1 MKNLKNK
8 LATMA
13 LLGIMM
19 VGTAS
24 ADPGIMLADKSN
36 PCNTPTTV
44 DVIEGIIVAGITGI
58 LLGDRSGL
66 LMSDKSATGCQI
78 QSRDGLL
85 MSD

>member
-19 VGTAS
+19 VGTVS
-24 ADPGIMLADKSN
+24 ADPGIMLSDKSN
-36 PCNTPTTV
+36 TCTPTTV
-44 DVIEGIIVAGITGI
+44 DVIEGIIVAGLAGI

-66 LMSDKSATGCQI
+66 LMSDKSATVCQA
-78 QSRDGLL
+78 QSRDGIL

>member
-1 MKNLKNK
+1 
-8 LATMA
+8 MA

-24 ADPGIMLADKSN
+24 ADPGIMLSDKSN
-36 PCNTPTTV
+36 PCTPTTV

-58 LLGDRSGL
+58 LLGDKSGL
-66 LMSDKSATGCQI
+66 LMSDKATTGCQA
-78 QSRDGLL
+78 QSRDGIL